1 MLLHVVHHVLWVA
14 ADPSPLPETPKGAN
28 AGLSLDLS
36 QIFTFAQFGLLGI
49 FFVMLISKKFVVP
62 KWTLDATEANH
73 TRELA
78 DKDAAHLRELAIR
91 DQQLAASEA
100 REKDLKK
107 NLDDL
112 QDLTRQ
118 QMLPAMI
125 EANRLTAL
133 YVDTLARRSGSGS
146 SDGR

>member
-1 MLLHVVHHVLWVA
+1 MLMHVVMSVLA
-14 ADPSPLPETPKGAN
+14 TADTTPKPSGT
-28 AGLSLDLS
+28 GGSLDIN

-62 KWTLDATEANH
+62 KWTLDSLEQTHA
-73 TRELA
+73 RELT
-78 DKDAAHLRELAIR
+78 DKDAAYAREIAIR
-91 DQQLAASEA
+91 DQQLTASET

-133 YVDTLARRSGSGS
+133 YVDTLARRGGSGGEN
-146 SDGR
+146 GR

>member
-1 MLLHVVHHVLWVA
+1 MFIHTLMLWA
-14 ADPSPLPETPKGAN
+14 ADPSPIPSPTGSGGSEG
-28 AGLSLDLS
+28 GGFHLDLN
-36 QIFTFAQFGLLGI
+36 QIFTFAQFGLLGV
-49 FFVMLISKKFVVP
+49 FFVMLISKKYVVP
-62 KWTLDATEANH
+62 KWTLDSLEQTHE
-73 TRELA
+73 RELKDKA
-78 DKDAAHLRELAIR
+78 DAHARELAIR
-91 DQQLAASEA
+91 DQQLAASEQ

-133 YVDTLARRSGSGS
+133 YVDTLARRGGSGGG
-146 SDGR
+146 DGR

>member
-1 MLLHVVHHVLWVA
+1 MLIYAVA
-14 ADPSPLPETPKGAN
+14 QWLVDASPSPVPSPEGGGGVN
-28 AGLSLDLS
+28 VDLN
-36 QIFTFAQFGLLGI
+36 QIFTFAQFGLLGV

-62 KWTLDATEANH
+62 KWTLDTLEETHA
-73 TRELA
+73 RELQ
-78 DKDAAHLRELAIR
+78 DKTDAHARELAIR

-125 EANRLTAL
+125 EANRLTSL
-133 YVDTLARRSGSGS
+133 YVDTLARRGGTGAG
-146 SDGR
+146 DGR